1 MPCVNVDFCYR
12 PDCGDAQTPRVF
24 GGCGRARVVALTAV
38 VLIAVVST
46 VIPAVT
52 LQSLVNAQVVVAL
65 EPSGTS
71 CPTTHRTPGRR

>member
-1 MPCVNVDFCYR
+1 MP
-12 PDCGDAQTPRVF
+12 F
-24 GGCGRARVVALTAV
+24 GGRGRERVVALTAV

-52 LQSLVNAQVVVAL
+52 LQSLVNAQVVVTL
-65 EPSGTS
+65 EPSRTS